1 MTSCSPS
8 SVALNSAFSQL
19 LSLTA
24 ELMNIHRRVHRAVAV
39 SCTTRDH
46 RYTTLADTR
55 RVSALLTYVWLISSK
70 HFPHLTVTEI
80 SFLQQWR
87 SMLGRGG
94 AQPPPP
100 DRDQAPKFSRTLD
113 TLWSIGQLIL
123 RKNST
128 FDVTRCQILRLKCT
142 KFDYRWRC
150 TPDLAG
156 GAYSTLPA
164 PLLYL
169 RGPTSK
175 GRKGEE
181 VGEGIGREREGPAPN
196 ILS

>member
-94 AQPPPP
+94 GTAPHQIVTRPPNLAVLLTHCG
-100 DRDQAPKFSRTLD
+100 QLVN
-113 TLWSIGQLIL
+113 WSIDSQKKIVHLM
-123 RKNST
+123 SP
-128 FDVTRCQILRLKCT
+128 DVR
-142 KFDYRWRC
+142 F
-150 TPDLAG
+150 
-156 GAYSTLPA
+156 
-164 PLLYL
+164 
-169 RGPTSK
+169 
-175 GRKGEE
+175 
-181 VGEGIGREREGPAPN
+181 
-196 ILS
+196 